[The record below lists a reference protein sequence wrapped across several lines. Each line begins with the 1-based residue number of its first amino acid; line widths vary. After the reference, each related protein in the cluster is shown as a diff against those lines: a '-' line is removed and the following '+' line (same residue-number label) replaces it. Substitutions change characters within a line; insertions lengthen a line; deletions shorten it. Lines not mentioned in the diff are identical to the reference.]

1 MINYNY
7 KNCTPL
13 SFRFHLLPNLKARIL
28 PIYKNFL
35 VNQMGTSLIVSKEE
49 YELIVGFVE
58 ILYNL
63 MDTKDVFNLNYDYNY
78 YDNLSIDIHTFIP
91 VFEMMQKMTDC
102 MYPVIRK
109 ISLTQKER
117 DSIITSFKVSNGDFL
132 NRLLENT
139 N

>member
-1 MINYNY
+1 MININ
-7 KNCTPL
+7 NFTPL
-13 SFRFHLLPNLKARIL
+13 SFRFNLLPNIKARIL

-35 VNQMGTSLIVSKEE
+35 VNQMGTTLTFSKDEYEIIVSF
-49 YELIVGFVE
+49 IE

-63 MDTKDVFNLNYDYNY
+63 MGTKDKFDLNYHYNF

-102 MYPVIRK
+102 MCPIIRK
-109 ISLTQKER
+109 LSLTQKER
-117 DSIITSFKVSNGDFL
+117 ESILTSFKVSNGDFL

>member
-1 MINYNY
+1 MTNNNKIF
-7 KNCTPL
+7 TPL
-13 SFRFHLLPNLKARIL
+13 SFRFNLLPNLRARIL

-35 VNQMGTSLIVSKEE
+35 VNQMGTSLTVSNDE
-49 YELIVGFVE
+49 YEIIVGFVE

-63 MDTKDVFNLNYDYNY
+63 MGTKDVFNLNYDYNY

-102 MYPVIRK
+102 MNPIIRK
-109 ISLTQKER
+109 LSLTQKER
-117 DSIITSFKVSNGDFL
+117 ESVITSFKVSNGDFL

>member
-1 MINYNY
+1 
-7 KNCTPL
+7 
-13 SFRFHLLPNLKARIL
+13 
-28 PIYKNFL
+28 
-35 VNQMGTSLIVSKEE
+35 MGTTLTFSKDEYEIIVSF
-49 YELIVGFVE
+49 IE

-63 MDTKDVFNLNYDYNY
+63 MGTKDKFDLNYHYNF

-102 MYPVIRK
+102 MCPIIRK
-109 ISLTQKER
+109 LSLTQKER
-117 DSIITSFKVSNGDFL
+117 ESILTSFKVSNGDFL